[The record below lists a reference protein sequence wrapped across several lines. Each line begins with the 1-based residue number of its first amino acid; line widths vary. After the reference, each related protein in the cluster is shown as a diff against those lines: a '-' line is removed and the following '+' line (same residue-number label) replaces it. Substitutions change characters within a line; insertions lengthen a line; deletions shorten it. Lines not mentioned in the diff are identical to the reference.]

1 MGRKRPLDELDPRH
15 ALAAGR
21 GHASLRWAER
31 KERENA
37 AWDSRWPVD
46 RELWIAA
53 TLQRQAAEAELR
65 SAQECV
71 VQQLLST
78 AVPQL
83 CSCRQSDNRLLGD
96 DCVMVATGEVEHAA
110 YFGQGSVVCEVTV
123 PVYRCTAVTHTR
135 THIIS
140 LPRAPPHP
148 LPPAGCAGLG
158 EDALA
163 AAAPERAAAAEAASG
178 SANRRG
184 PAGTLCLQG
193 WFECASLLGV
203 FSLMPPPP
211 SFLLAVCLDG
221 NSKFMRFAVGEAQS
235 EERPKVLTFM
245 AKTGLVVMEDH
256 QSGLLSSAAQQAWLL
271 SEGGK
276 PCGGSCAST
285 LTANRPT
292 AAQQGLLA
300 LYGVAG
306 LFCPHGMLGRDCI
319 VPMPTPEQHAFHLR
333 NLLSFI
339 SRRPDLRD
347 IYLDIACRIKKSMQA
362 QLQAEV
368 AAGNLPADVLE
379 VGGVNEVLGV
389 GWLGGPACEILYPT
403 QKRWSFICRL

>member
-123 PVYRCTAVTHTR
+123 PVYRCTAHGVGGVTV
-135 THIIS
+135 
-140 LPRAPPHP
+140 HP
-148 LPPAGCAGLG
+148 FQVGCV
-158 EDALA
+158 
-163 AAAPERAAAAEAASG
+163 PTSPVI
-178 SANRRG
+178 N
-184 PAGTLCLQG
+184 T
-193 WFECASLLGV
+193 V
-203 FSLMPPPP
+203 Y
-211 SFLLAVCLDG
+211 
-221 NSKFMRFAVGEAQS
+221 
-235 EERPKVLTFM
+235 
-245 AKTGLVVMEDH
+245 
-256 QSGLLSSAAQQAWLL
+256 L
-271 SEGGK
+271 SEGLVRHARWLQLKSGLSVHGK
-276 PCGGSCAST
+276 AAGHLSINYSCCC
-285 LTANRPT
+285 
-292 AAQQGLLA
+292 
-300 LYGVAG
+300 Y
-306 LFCPHGMLGRDCI
+306 
-319 VPMPTPEQHAFHLR
+319 
-333 NLLSFI
+333 LLSFLCVV
-339 SRRPDLRD
+339 RTPLLLND
-347 IYLDIACRIKKSMQA
+347 CRIHRFCERDGHLAGPGPQHQRNRRALDPQA
-362 QLQAEV
+362 GDVAEGG
-368 AAGNLPADVLE
+368 AQHEL
-379 VGGVNEVLGV
+379 VGRAL
-389 GWLGGPACEILYPT
+389 
-403 QKRWSFICRL
+403 

>member
-1 MGRKRPLDELDPRH
+1 MLQKAVHNMSLWDAHSEEFVRQAQLYNKFDPFCDCIICAEDATSGEL
-15 ALAAGR
+15 
-21 GHASLRWAER
+21 
-31 KERENA
+31 
-37 AWDSRWPVD
+37 
-46 RELWIAA
+46 A
-53 TLQRQAAEAELR
+53 TLLILVGDAA
-65 SAQECV
+65 
-71 VQQLLST
+71 
-78 AVPQL
+78 
-83 CSCRQSDNRLLGD
+83 RLPSPPPTL
-96 DCVMVATGEVEHAA
+96 ALTSSH
-110 YFGQGSVVCEVTV
+110 S
-123 PVYRCTAVTHTR
+123 PV
-135 THIIS
+135 
-140 LPRAPPHP
+140 LPPHP

-389 GWLGGPACEILYPT
+389 GWLGGPACEVLYPT

>member
-1 MGRKRPLDELDPRH
+1 MPPAPCSHRWGHASDGPPASFLHHFSSFLLHCPLHGLNVSMAGPQLRNTLVETNHGRELDSQPIRRDVPAGSRAAPRNQVGRKRPLDELDPRH

-37 AWDSRWPVD
+37 AWDSRRPVD

-140 LPRAPPHP
+140 LPRAPPP
-148 LPPAGCAGLG
+148 PPAPRWLCRSGGGCAGCG
-158 EDALA
+158 GA
-163 AAAPERAAAAEAASG
+163 RAGCGSGGGQRQRQSSRPCG
-178 SANRRG
+178 SA
-184 PAGTLCLQG
+184 
-193 WFECASLLGV
+193 V
-203 FSLMPPPP
+203 F
-211 SFLLAVCLDG
+211 A
-221 NSKFMRFAVGEAQS
+221 R
-235 EERPKVLTFM
+235 
-245 AKTGLVVMEDH
+245 LV
-256 QSGLLSSAAQQAWLL
+256 
-271 SEGGK
+271 
-276 PCGGSCAST
+276 
-285 LTANRPT
+285 
-292 AAQQGLLA
+292 
-300 LYGVAG
+300 
-306 LFCPHGMLGRDCI
+306 
-319 VPMPTPEQHAFHLR
+319 
-333 NLLSFI
+333 
-339 SRRPDLRD
+339 
-347 IYLDIACRIKKSMQA
+347 
-362 QLQAEV
+362 
-368 AAGNLPADVLE
+368 
-379 VGGVNEVLGV
+379 
-389 GWLGGPACEILYPT
+389 
-403 QKRWSFICRL
+403 